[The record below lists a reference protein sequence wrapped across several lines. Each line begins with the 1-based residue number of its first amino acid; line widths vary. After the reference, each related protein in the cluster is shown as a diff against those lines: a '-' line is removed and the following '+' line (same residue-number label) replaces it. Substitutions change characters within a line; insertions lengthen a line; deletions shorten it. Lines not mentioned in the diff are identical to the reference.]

1 MDFSMFS
8 IFAGRSKTTLA
19 TQASHMLRRGM
30 ERFSKGRAEAY
41 FLYVRV

>member
-1 MDFSMFS
+1 MFS

-19 TQASHMLRRGM
+19 R
-30 ERFSKGRAEAY
+30 RFSKGRAEAY